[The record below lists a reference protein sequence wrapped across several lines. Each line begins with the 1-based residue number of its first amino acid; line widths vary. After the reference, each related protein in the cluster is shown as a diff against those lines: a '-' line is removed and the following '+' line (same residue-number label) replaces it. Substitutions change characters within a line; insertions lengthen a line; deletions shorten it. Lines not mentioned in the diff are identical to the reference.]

1 MGGLIKKAATT
12 AATVAGGPVAG
23 ALAGF
28 GSSALSGGNLY
39 DSLASGVSGGVAGD
53 VAKKAAGTVGSKL
66 KDSLGLGSTKD
77 TLTTL
82 SNDVIAPM
90 GVNQQIAPP
99 QFQDT
104 QSLLDTLR
112 QRRIDLG
119 M

>member
-23 ALAGF
+23 AVAGF

-39 DSLASGVSGGVAGD
+39 NSLANGISGGVAGD
-53 VAKKAAGTVGSKL
+53 AAKKATGTLGSKL
-66 KDSLGLGSTKD
+66 KDGLGFGSTAD
-77 TLTTL
+77 TLNTL
-82 SNDVIAPM
+82 NNGIVAPM
-90 GVNQQIAPP
+90 SSPQVVPP
-99 QFQDT
+99 MESP